1 MADQL
6 DLRQQVRT
14 QEDGFASA
22 VGFQQKLSHRD
33 PRQRIE
39 RRSRLVKNQ
48 QLGIVDERLG
58 QSDALLHA
66 ARELAHVAPG
76 RQLKLELPKRI
87 VGSLSQLRP
96 AHAIE
101 RAVKAQQLPG
111 RTVIE
116 RYVLRQKSYPRPRGC
131 VAKRFCQQMARA
143 RRRAHEAEREVNGGR
158 LPCPIRPEEAE
169 DLSPL
174 ERESEAIECAY
185 PPARPWNAIVL
196 GHVLVI
202 QHSSHSDRQKVWD
215 RKHGPSDGGIG
226 IADLQVRVPPLLILS
241 SRTAFRP

>member
-48 QLGIVDERLG
+48 QLGIVDQRLG

-76 RQLKLELPKRI
+76 LQFELDLAQHL
-87 VGSLSQLRP
+87 VASLSQLRL

-101 RAVKAQQLPG
+101 SAVKTQQLPG
-111 RTVIE
+111 RTVIQGH
-116 RYVLRQKSYPRPRGC
+116 VLGEKPYPRPRGC
-131 VAKRFCQQMARA
+131 VAKELCQQMARA
-143 RRRAHEAEREVNGGR
+143 RGRAHEAEREVNGGR
-158 LPCPIRPEEAE
+158 LPCPIWPEEAE
-169 DLSPL
+169 DLSPVSYTHL
-174 ERESEAIECAY
+174 TLPTKR
-185 PPARPWNAIVL
+185 IV
-196 GHVLVI
+196 
-202 QHSSHSDRQKVWD
+202 
-215 RKHGPSDGGIG
+215 
-226 IADLQVRVPPLLILS
+226 
-241 SRTAFRP
+241 